1 MRLTKV
7 DLVEHFQQEIDMCR
21 IEIDNGSD
29 SAYIIWNYTNLLTY
43 LGEEIICT
51 FRQDIYRGT
60 PAKFVNTLA
69 KVGVVHTLE
78 REDNIKLYVDK
89 LDNHCTISFRDI
101 AEGHTVERVT
111 VYVVDV
117 TMDSSARATWW
128 DLTVQDRDRKIATL
142 RLFNPEGSDSDYK
155 GRYILCDIRRNKY
168 GFSTDAIV
176 TVDSSFSYSPEVLV
190 AESFITKTFADD
202 SQALNAMQSV
212 NFIET
217 AKRYVA
223 EEPGYLLVRLAMELD
238 IANEMANLTRD
249 VPVSLLR
256 HALLLDKF
264 WVLNNQSPYHQEI
277 VGFAS
282 ASRARLDDVKQVLQV
297 LYSDSEEFASA
308 RLMVSSIKHLADNL
322 VTVKK
327 RGV

>member
-155 GRYILCDIRRNKY
+155 GRYILCNIRRNKY

-202 SQALNAMQSV
+202 SQALNAMQSM

-217 AKRYVA
+217 AKHYVA

-238 IANEMANLTRD
+238 IANEMTNLTRD

-264 WVLNNQSPYHQEI
+264 WVLNNQSLYHQEI

-308 RLMVSSIKHLADNL
+308 RLLVSSIKHLADNL

-327 RGV
+327 RRV

>member
-101 AEGHTVERVT
+101 AEGHTVERAT

-202 SQALNAMQSV
+202 PQALNAMQSM

-217 AKRYVA
+217 AKHYVA

-264 WVLNNQSPYHQEI
+264 WVLNNQSLYHQEI

-282 ASRARLDDVKQVLQV
+282 ASRARLDDIKQVLQV
-297 LYSDSEEFASA
+297 LYSDSEEVASA
-308 RLMVSSIKHLADNL
+308 RLLVSSIKHLANNL

-327 RGV
+327 RRV

>member
-111 VYVVDV
+111 VYVVNV

-202 SQALNAMQSV
+202 SQAINAMQSM
-212 NFIET
+212 NFIEI
-217 AKRYVA
+217 AKHYVA

-264 WVLNNQSPYHQEI
+264 WVLNNQSLYHQEI

-308 RLMVSSIKHLADNL
+308 RLLVSSIKHLADNL

-327 RGV
+327 RRV